1 MGRHTSPGI
10 GGGILGSC
18 GTITITD
25 GVTSVTATKGGY
37 ASYSIGPG
45 DHGTCGT
52 ITIGGKVTGPIS
64 ESPYTYKP

>member
-1 MGRHTSPGI
+1 MA
-10 GGGILGSC
+10 SC

-25 GVTSVTATKGGY
+25 GVTSVTATKGAY

-45 DHGTCGT
+45 TAGKCGT